1 MQDIYALDFAEAMAL
16 AKKELQADGLGVFVM
31 TFGCQQNENDS
42 ERLYGMARAL
52 GYLPVSRPE
61 DASLILVN
69 TCAIRE
75 HAEQKALSLIGTLK
89 HIKAEKAECVIGV
102 CGCMSAV
109 SHRVELLKAHYHFV
123 DFTLSPTTLH
133 LLPAALLA
141 HKRTGKR
148 QIALR
153 AYEGA
158 PVEGIPICRTHQ
170 SRGQVSIMYGCNNF
184 CSYCI
189 VPHVRLRER
198 SRDEAAIVAEVRA
211 LIDGGCRD
219 ITLLG
224 QNVNSYKGK
233 EGDFASLLARLDAL
247 DGDFRLH
254 FMTSHPKDAS
264 SDLLRVMQESIE
276 RGGHIVSHLH
286 LPMQSGS
293 DRILRKMNRHYDM
306 ARYRAIVEEARERM
320 PDISL
325 STDIIVGFPTE
336 TEEDY
341 LATEAAL
348 SEFRFDLVYSFIYS
362 PRKGTPAAEM
372 DGQVE
377 EKEKH
382 ARYERLLAVQD
393 PIAAERA
400 KRFENRT
407 VRVLMDEQK
416 EDGKY
421 SARTDE
427 YKLVRIENATDSD
440 LGQMK
445 NVRITRAEAFILY
458 GEIEKNDKKRG

>member
-1 MQDIYALDFAEAMAL
+1 MQDLYTLDFAEAIAL
-16 AKKELQADGLGVFVM
+16 AQKELNVCGKGVFIM

-42 ERLYGMARAL
+42 ERLRGICEAL
-52 GYLPVSRPE
+52 GYVSVPRPE

-89 HIKAEKAECVIGV
+89 HIKAKKEDCLIGV

-109 SHRVELLKAHYHFV
+109 PHRVELLKTHYHFV

-133 LLPAALLA
+133 LLPAAILA
-141 HKRTGKR
+141 CKRTGKR
-148 QIALR
+148 QIAVR

-158 PVEGIPICRTHQ
+158 PVEGVPICRTGK
-170 SRGQVSIMYGCNNF
+170 SCGQVSIMYGCNNF

-189 VPHVRLRER
+189 VPYVRLRER
-198 SRDEAAIVAEVRA
+198 SRSEAAIESEVRA

-224 QNVNSYKGK
+224 QNVNSYKG
-233 EGDFASLLARLDAL
+233 ETGDFASLITRLDAL
-247 DGDFRLH
+247 KGDFRLR

-264 SDLLRVMQESIE
+264 SDLLQAMQRSAE
-276 RGGHIVSHLH
+276 RGGHIVPHLH

-293 DRILRKMNRHYDM
+293 DRILSLMNRHYDM
-306 ARYRAIVEEARERM
+306 ARYRAIITEARERM

-325 STDIIVGFPTE
+325 STDIIVGFPSE

-341 LATEAAL
+341 LATEGAL

-362 PRKGTPAAEM
+362 PRKGTPAASM
-372 DGQVE
+372 ADQVD
-377 EKEKH
+377 EKTKH
-382 ARYERLLAVQD
+382 ERYERLLALQD
-393 PIAAERA
+393 PIARERA
-400 KRFENRT
+400 RRFEGKT
-407 VRVLMDEQK
+407 LRVLVDEQC
-416 EDGKY
+416 DGERY
-421 SARTDE
+421 SGRTDE
-427 YKLVRIENATDSD
+427 NKLVRIEDASEKD
-440 LGQMK
+440 LGQMRR
-445 NVRITRAEAFILY
+445 VRITRAEAFILY
-458 GEIEKNDKKRG
+458 GEIEK